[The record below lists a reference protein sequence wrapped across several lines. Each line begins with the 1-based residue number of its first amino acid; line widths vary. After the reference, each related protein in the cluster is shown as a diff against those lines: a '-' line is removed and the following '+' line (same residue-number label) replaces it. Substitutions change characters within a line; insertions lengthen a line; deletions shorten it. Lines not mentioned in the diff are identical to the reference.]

1 MDSDQ
6 AARFKEI
13 RRILLFTLALNWA
26 VAIAKI
32 AYGLITRFT
41 SMTADGFHSLS
52 DGASNIIGLIGVT
65 LACRPADKY
74 HPYGYKK
81 YETLFALGIAGLLFL
96 ACFELAS
103 KAIERFHHPINP
115 KIDIGSLIV
124 TLGTMAV
131 NIFVMSYEYKQ
142 GKRLNSDILVS
153 DSAHTKADIFTSLSV
168 IAAMIV
174 IKMGYPILDPI
185 VTFMIALFIAY
196 TAFSIARQSSNILCD
211 AIMLDDKRVANVVLS
226 IKGVEACHKIR
237 TRGRIDDIHI
247 DLHVQVNP
255 DMRVDKAHQISYQIE
270 NAVKGGIHG
279 VTDVVVHI
287 EPQKK
292 NR

>member
-1 MDSDQ
+1 MDSGQ

-13 RRILLFTLALNWA
+13 KHILLFILALNWA

-65 LACRPADKY
+65 LACRPADKD
-74 HPYGYKK
+74 HPYGHKK

-96 ACFELAS
+96 VCFELAS

-115 KIDIGSLIV
+115 NIDIGSLLV
-124 TLGTMAV
+124 MLGTMAV
-131 NIFVMSYEYKQ
+131 NIFVMSYEYKH

-153 DSAHTKADIFTSLSV
+153 DSTHTKVDIFTSASV
-168 IAAMIV
+168 IAAIIV

-211 AIMLDDKRVANVVLS
+211 AIILDDKRVENIVLS
-226 IKGVEACHKIR
+226 IKGVKTCHKIR

-255 DMRVDKAHQISYQIE
+255 DMHVDKAHQISYQIE
-270 NAVKGGIHG
+270 NTVKNLIHG

-292 NR
+292 K